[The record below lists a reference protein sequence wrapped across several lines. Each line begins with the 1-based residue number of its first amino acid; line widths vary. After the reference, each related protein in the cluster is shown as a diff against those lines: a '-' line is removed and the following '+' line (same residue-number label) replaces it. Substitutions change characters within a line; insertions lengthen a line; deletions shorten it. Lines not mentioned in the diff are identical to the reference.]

1 MIVHVPIDA
10 DPIILPASAT
20 FTSIP
25 TVGAA
30 TYYATTNMS
39 TGPAGTTS
47 VFSSASYISPN
58 PAYMIA
64 VPITTSSGGKVTS
77 TTTKPY
83 CAVVTMDS
91 NSALACAPEVEAF
104 LGKLWLQ
111 GSFKRVTKQPAAA
124 TMISNAW
131 SNSIISKRGAET
143 GASYALAWIFAAGVS
158 AGKTCQKMFGHGP
171 VWDTV
176 VVMGLL
182 LYLPHLHLY
191 LRQHPAKLA
200 RCASRT

>member
-1 MIVHVPIDA
+1 VIVHVPIDA
-10 DPIILPASAT
+10 DPVISPASAT

-30 TYYATTNMS
+30 THLFHYATTNRS
-39 TGPAGTTS
+39 TGPASTTS

-58 PAYMIA
+58 PAYVTA

-77 TTTKPY
+77 TTTKSY
-83 CAVVTMDS
+83 YAVVTMYG
-91 NSALACAPEVEAF
+91 NSALAYAPEVEAF

-111 GSFKRVTKQPAAA
+111 GSFKGVTKQPAAA

-143 GASYALAWIFAAGVS
+143 GAFYAIEALA
-158 AGKTCQKMFGHGP
+158 
-171 VWDTV
+171 
-176 VVMGLL
+176 
-182 LYLPHLHLY
+182 
-191 LRQHPAKLA
+191 
-200 RCASRT
+200 